1 MDKNREGGR
10 MIDKVTFIE
19 NKILALRQKKERLQ
33 TQQSLLLMKEAQ
45 KILKDEF
52 SLETAL
58 TVLKDSWAT
67 ASKTQKAEWATRA
80 GSFLSSPHKTHQKIK
95 KHNPTPEQ
103 NRKAEASHHEHTCK
117 LIHVN

>member
-10 MIDKVTFIE
+10 MIDKVTSIE
-19 NKILALRQKKERLQ
+19 NKIRELKQKKERIQ
-33 TQQSLLLMKEAQ
+33 TQKSLLLMKEAQ

-52 SLETAL
+52 SLETTL
-58 TVLKDSWAT
+58 TILKDSWAT

-80 GSFLSSPHKTHQKIK
+80 GLFPVSSPKTHQKTE

-103 NRKAEASHHEHTCK
+103 SGKAETPHNDHA
-117 LIHVN
+117 

>member
-10 MIDKVTFIE
+10 MIDKVTSIE
-19 NKILALRQKKERLQ
+19 NKIHELKQKKERIK

-52 SLETAL
+52 SLETVL
-58 TVLKDSWAT
+58 TILKDSWAM
-67 ASKTQKAEWATRA
+67 ASKTQKAEWETRA
-80 GSFLSSPHKTHQKIK
+80 TSFSLSASKAHQKTK

-103 NRKAEASHHEHTCK
+103 NGKAEIPPHEHP
-117 LIHVN
+117 

>member
-10 MIDKVTFIE
+10 MIDKVTSIE
-19 NKILALRQKKERLQ
+19 NKIHELKQKKERIK

-52 SLETAL
+52 SPEMAL
-58 TVLKDSWAT
+58 TILKDSWAT

-80 GSFLSSPHKTHQKIK
+80 TSFSLSASKALKKTE
-95 KHNPTPEQ
+95 KHTPAPEQ
-103 NRKAEASHHEHTCK
+103 SRKAEIPLHEHS
-117 LIHVN
+117 